1 MSKQTNIIA
10 ITYGEP
16 AGIGP
21 DLALQIPRYVSNEN
35 NKFVIIGDKN
45 ILQARAKTL
54 GLSYSFN
61 DYTKDS
67 FLQDSTNSNQ
77 HSINILHIPSISPC
91 KAGQLNINNSPHVL
105 DCLNAGIE
113 GCLNNTFSALVTCP
127 IHKGII
133 NESGI
138 PFTGHTE
145 YLAEKSQVEKV
156 VMMLCENNSNFNLRV
171 ALVTTHLALKD
182 ISKAITNKAIE
193 STLRILKHDLEQYFK
208 IKSPNIFVCGLNPH
222 AGEDGHLGDEEIN
235 VIEPCLKQL
244 RKEGFKL
251 TGPLPADTLFIP
263 DNLLQADAVVAMYHD
278 QGLPMLKHLGFG
290 QAINVTLG
298 LPFIRTSVDHGTAL
312 HLAGTGK
319 AKSDSLFNAI
329 ALAEKLSKP
338 KSSVSSTQNA
348 IT

>member
-1 MSKQTNIIA
+1 VAKKINSIA

-21 DLALQIPRYVSNEN
+21 DLILQLSKYTSAN
-35 NKFVIIGDKN
+35 NNQLVVIGDKH
-45 ILQARAKTL
+45 IIQARAKAL
-54 GLSYSFN
+54 GIKYTFTDYDTSTRSEKTHLQN
-61 DYTKDS
+61 DT
-67 FLQDSTNSNQ
+67 
-77 HSINILHIPSISPC
+77 SIKILHIPSNDTC
-91 KAGQLNINNSPHVL
+91 QAGQLNKNNSRHVL
-105 DCLNAGIE
+105 ACLDAAIE
-113 GCLNNTFSALVTCP
+113 GCLNKKFSALVTGP
-127 IHKGII
+127 VHKGII

-145 YLAEKSQVEKV
+145 YLAEKSQVDKV
-156 VMMLCENNSNFNLRV
+156 VMMLCENNSLFNLRV

-182 ISKAITNKAIE
+182 ICNAITPAAVQ

-208 IKSPNIFVCGLNPH
+208 IPSPKILVCGLNPH

-235 VIEPCLKQL
+235 IIEPSLNTL
-244 RKEGFKL
+244 RAEGFNL

-263 DNLLQADAVVAMYHD
+263 DNLIQADAVVAMYHD

-312 HLAGTGK
+312 QLAGTGK
-319 AKSDSLFNAI
+319 AKADSLFKAI
-329 ALAEKLSKP
+329 ALAEQLTTAKNTTP
-338 KSSVSSTQNA
+338 AIQNA
-348 IT
+348 IA